1 MDMKNI
7 TKIWKIGYPWIPV
20 VLAILAILT
29 AIIWKGNTAKDLH
42 QPITLE
48 NTARITIWG
57 SDMREGHSGRET
69 TPQET
74 EKIVNWYNSARDFR
88 ENKEL
93 AGPTPEAGVVI
104 FLKDGT
110 RINVIR
116 TGGEETIEIQSKG
129 KSYWAKQ
136 REFRQF
142 LDELTGRIGLQ
153 VILRYPLR

>member
-1 MDMKNI
+1 MMDMKNI

-20 VLAILAILT
+20 ILAILAILI
-29 AIIWKGNTAKDLH
+29 AINWKGYTARDLH
-42 QPITLE
+42 QPVTME
-48 NTARITIWG
+48 NTARIAIWG
-57 SDMREGHSGRET
+57 SGLREVHTERET

-74 EKIVNWYNSARDFR
+74 EKIVKWYNSASDFR
-88 ENKEL
+88 ENKEF
-93 AGPTPEAGVVI
+93 AGPTPEAGAVI

-136 REFRQF
+136 GEFRQF
-142 LDELTGRIGLQ
+142 LDELTTRIGMQ
-153 VILRYPLR
+153 VILHYSI